1 MKKVWILSI
10 FLLLAIVIS
19 FFLGVNLGYAK
30 IPTSE
35 VMEIIQAKLN
45 LGGSL
50 EGIRA
55 STVDIV
61 TFIRLPRLILA
72 IIVGM
77 SLATSG
83 VVMQAVVRN
92 PLADPYILGISSGA
106 ALGAT
111 LAILFK
117 LGQSIG
123 PNFVGFSAFIMAFIV
138 AILVVFL
145 ANIGGRATSTKL
157 LLSGLALS
165 TVASSFSSLLIYLS
179 SNRDAARQVTFWL
192 LGSLSG
198 AKWEQ
203 IKFIGPIIFLSA
215 MFFWTQYRTL
225 NLMLLGDEVSITMGK
240 DLNKSRHIYIL
251 VASAMIGFVV
261 YVSGVL
267 GFVGLIVPHIAR
279 MIVGTD
285 HKRLVP
291 VSMLMGALLLLWA
304 DIISRIIIPGAELPT
319 GVIISVVGAP
329 MFIYL
334 IVSKSYGGKKR

>member
-1 MKKVWILSI
+1 MIQTK
-10 FLLLAIVIS
+10 
-19 FFLGVNLGYAK
+19 LG
-30 IPTSE
+30 
-35 VMEIIQAKLN
+35 

-50 EGIRA
+50 ENVRA
-55 STVDIV
+55 STIDIV

-72 IIVGM
+72 ILVGI
-77 SLATSG
+77 SLSTSG

-111 LAILFK
+111 LAILFG
-117 LGQSIG
+117 LGTFFG
-123 PNFVGFSAFIMAFIV
+123 PNFVGFTAFLMAFVV
-138 AILVVFL
+138 ALMVVFL

-165 TVASSFSSLLIYLS
+165 TVASSFSSLLIFLS
-179 SNRDAARQVTFWL
+179 HNRDAARQVTFWL

-203 IKFIGPIIFLSA
+203 IFFIGPIILCCSL
-215 MFFWTQYRTL
+215 FFWTQYRTL

-240 DLNKSRHIYIL
+240 DLNKARHLYIL
-251 VASAMIGFVV
+251 IVAALVGFVV

-279 MIVGTD
+279 MCIGTD
-285 HKRLVP
+285 HKRLLP
-291 VSMLMGALLLLWA
+291 ISMLMGALLLLWA
-304 DIISRIIIPGAELPT
+304 DIIARIILPGSELPT

-329 MFIYL
+329 LFIYL
-334 IVSKSYGGKKR
+334 IISKSYGRKKA